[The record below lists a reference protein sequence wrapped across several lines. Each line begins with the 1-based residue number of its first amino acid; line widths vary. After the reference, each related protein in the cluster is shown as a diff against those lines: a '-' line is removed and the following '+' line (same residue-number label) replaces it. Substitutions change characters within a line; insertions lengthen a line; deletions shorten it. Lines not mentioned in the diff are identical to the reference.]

1 MCPCKLP
8 PTCAAKCQAGCGCK
22 GCSSSSCKSGCAKN
36 GCSAKSGCA
45 TTATCGCGCAAA
57 KPGCKSGCATKACG
71 CGLSSG
77 CAAKGCGC
85 AAANATKATC
95 GCGCG
100 CKAKCGGRIL
110 NGCCSGAC
118 SGGACGCGKCGCKC
132 GCKCGGCGGGGA
144 CDTTGGCGA
153 CGKSSLGTYEAA
165 FHKYTLSIPAAPTHT
180 GPVQALPASGLIG
193 MTVNGVLLYRDHD
206 GPNATRTFD
215 ADEMDNCMGHTSS
228 KDHGYHYHLLPV
240 CLFAQLGLP
249 GPKNSTFWFGPARS
263 YTSAFPATAAAP
275 SPVLGWA
282 MDGHAIYGPYDSS
295 KAQVRSAD
303 LDQCNG
309 KMDNG
314 EYKYFFTAEP
324 PFVPACFRGMPG
336 SIADAVPNGNQAC
349 PAGGRCNRP
358 NPPLFMFPNT
368 GMDSPLWKAFAGFLG
383 VSFAVIAVAVT
394 AVSALECRI
403 HSRRSREGRRF
414 PWAQVLTF
422 AQIWLGSVSCVLFY
436 LIDPYVLTN
445 CQTVQGA
452 AVERAAVERVYRL

>member
-1 MCPCKLP
+1 MCPC
-8 PTCAAKCQAGCGCK
+8 TTTSSACASNKMCG
-22 GCSSSSCKSGCAKN
+22 SCGGGGPKN

-57 KPGCKSGCATKACG
+57 KPGCKSGCATKACR
-71 CGLSSG
+71 CGSSG
-77 CAAKGCGC
+77 CATKGCGC
-85 AAANATKATC
+85 AANATKATC

-118 SGGACGCGKCGCKC
+118 SGGACGSGKCCGGKCGYECS
-132 GCKCGGCGGGGA
+132 GCGGGP

-165 FHKYTLSIPAAPTHT
+165 FHKYTLSIPAAPTHI
-180 GPVQALPASGLIG
+180 GPFHALPARGLIG

-249 GPKNSTFWFGPARS
+249 GPTNSTFWFGPARS

-324 PFVPACFRGMPG
+324 PFVPTCFRGMPG
-336 SIADAVPNGNQAC
+336 SIADALPNGNQAC

-358 NPPLFMFPNT
+358 NPPLFMVPST
-368 GMDSPLWKAFAGFLG
+368 GMDSPLWKAFASFLG

-394 AVSALECRI
+394 AVSALEYRLY
-403 HSRRSREGRRF
+403 SRLSRQGRRF
-414 PWAQVLTF
+414 PWMQVLTF

-436 LIDPYVLTN
+436 LIDPYVLSDSTE
-445 CQTVQGA
+445 GPS
-452 AVERAAVERVYRL
+452 

>member
-1 MCPCKLP
+1 M
-8 PTCAAKCQAGCGCK
+8 
-22 GCSSSSCKSGCAKN
+22 
-36 GCSAKSGCA
+36 
-45 TTATCGCGCAAA
+45 
-57 KPGCKSGCATKACG
+57 
-71 CGLSSG
+71 
-77 CAAKGCGC
+77 
-85 AAANATKATC
+85 
-95 GCGCG
+95 
-100 CKAKCGGRIL
+100 
-110 NGCCSGAC
+110 
-118 SGGACGCGKCGCKC
+118 
-132 GCKCGGCGGGGA
+132 
-144 CDTTGGCGA
+144 
-153 CGKSSLGTYEAA
+153 
-165 FHKYTLSIPAAPTHT
+165 
-180 GPVQALPASGLIG
+180 IG

-324 PFVPACFRGMPG
+324 PFVPTCFRGMPG

-403 HSRRSREGRRF
+403 HSRRSKEGRRF

-445 CQTVQGA
+445 CQTVQGS
-452 AVERAAVERVYRL
+452 AVPRVYHYRNYICTFSVETRRYTHRYTDS